1 MKKRIFML
9 AVLILSGLQFAVA
22 AIDEQLRA
30 LITAYDDIEVTE
42 VTNDEANPWTVADGM
57 ASSTVGKI
65 YKEVSSTITIKFRAK
80 GRITIKYDFTF
91 DPYSSSDYRRVYMDG
106 NLDIN
111 INTAN
116 KTLTTQTHFF
126 ELDEGEHVLQLT
138 HYHFYY
144 NSNSYTQVLSIGN
157 IRFQNLDSQYMT
169 INLSAPG
176 TLGVEALAL
185 VNTLPDMRFLR
196 LTGKMNAADWNTIS
210 NMTGLWAIDMKDVDI
225 TAIPASAFAK
235 TSLRFIEF
243 PAKLKT
249 IGEKAFYE
257 RPLVGRFVLPESLDS
272 IYSYAFYKNFLT
284 EVIIPANVKYIGGYA
299 FNDNDRLT
307 SVTLGSGLTEIS
319 SYCFNNC
326 EKLAVVKG
334 GENVK
339 TIGSGAFN
347 YCSELR
353 SVSDLAPVTVGSSAF
368 YCCKKLEN
376 FNFSNAKTLKAEAY
390 RECNTLTDVD
400 LTTVET
406 IENRCFISCTGLKK
420 VVLGNNISKINE
432 YAFTDCN
439 ALEELHI
446 GSSVSYLDNRC
457 FYTSSSSLKKVY
469 VTAPAPPSV
478 YNNTSY
484 YPFYSTSGVTLYV
497 PEYAMVSYKLD
508 NYWSKFT
515 KVEPNPNTPD
525 KVNLYKKLELTSN
538 ARIPNSPDM
547 YLGYSSALIV
557 NGNNPQ
563 VFGSYKQRLQQ
574 DEEYTSSLIS
584 RCNAMTS
591 AASTLQYYFDATS
604 SGYGCWH
611 YVCMPFDVKRS
622 EITPLT
628 EGRAIAVRYYDSE
641 SRATNGASGN
651 WKDVPADSVLHMG
664 KGYIFRINNGG
675 SVELPATEETHNAIF
690 RSDAIST
697 PLKEYA
703 AVESANAGWNF
714 VGNPYTCFYDIYYMD
729 FAAPITVWN
738 ISNSTYNAYSAADD
752 EFVLM
757 PSQAF
762 FVQKPEL
769 VDAITFQPAGRQINK
784 TIDHSALA
792 MRRAARSKQV
802 QRKLVDVALTCA
814 DRTDRTRVVVNANA
828 SDDFCADNDA
838 VKMMAYEGTPQI
850 YTIAGADQLA
860 VNEGAHRGGSV
871 ALGMYLSADDA
882 YTIAVD
888 RDELGVKLLDYGVEV
903 EMPYTFSAAEGY
915 MDDRFTLT
923 FEAPTTGINTVA
935 TDADADNAIYTIDGR
950 RVNSTAQ
957 KGIYIQNHKKI
968 VK

>member
-30 LITAYDDIEVTE
+30 LITASDDIEVTE
-42 VTNDEANPWTVADGM
+42 VTNDEAHPWTVADGM
-57 ASSTVGKI
+57 ASSTIGKI
-65 YKEVSSTITIKFRAK
+65 YGNLSSSITIKFRAK
-80 GRITIKYDFTF
+80 GRTTIKYDFTF
-91 DPYSSSDYRRVYMDG
+91 DPYGGDDYRKVYMDG
-106 NLDIN
+106 VELVNN
-111 INTAN
+111 YTAY
-116 KTLTTQTHFF
+116 KTKTVQNHFF
-126 ELDEGEHVLQLT
+126 DLDEGEHVFTYT
-138 HYHFYY
+138 HYHYY
-144 NSNSYTQVLSIGN
+144 YSSDSYTQVLTIGN
-157 IRFQNLDSQYMT
+157 IRFERVESQYMT

-176 TLGVEALAL
+176 TLGNEALAH
-185 VNTLPDMRFLR
+185 VSTLPEMHYLR
-196 LTGKMNAADWNTIS
+196 LSGKMNASDWNDIS
-210 NMTGLWAIDMKDVDI
+210 KMTGLYAIDMTNVDI
-225 TAIPASAFAK
+225 ETIPVKAFTN
-235 TSLRFIEF
+235 TSIRFVDL
-243 PAKLKT
+243 PTKLKT
-249 IGEKAFYE
+249 IGDNAFDD
-257 RPLVGRFVLPESLDS
+257 RLLTGPLVLPEGLDS
-272 IYSYAFYKNFLT
+272 IGKQAFQKNFITEVTIPESVRAIGQSAFYYNQSLK
-284 EVIIPANVKYIGGYA
+284 
-299 FNDNDRLT
+299 
-307 SVTLGSGLTEIS
+307 SVTLNNSMETINRSL
-319 SYCFNNC
+319 FNSCN
-326 EKLAVVKG
+326 KLAVVRG
-334 GENVK
+334 GRNVK
-339 TIGSGAFN
+339 IVDQSAFAG
-347 YCSELR
+347 CDSLR
-353 SVSDLAPVTVGSSAF
+353 SVSDITPVTINSSAF
-368 YCCKKLEN
+368 YNCRKLESL
-376 FNFSNAKTLKAEAY
+376 NFSRIKSIGYESFYYCFGLKEA
-390 RECNTLTDVD
+390 D
-400 LTTVET
+400 LTTLT
-406 IENRCFISCTGLKK
+406 SINNRSFVACTGLKK
-420 VVLGNNISKINE
+420 VTLGNDITTIKSE
-432 YAFTDCN
+432 AFNGCD
-439 ALEELHI
+439 ALEEVVL
-446 GSSVSYLDNRC
+446 GSSINSLESNC
-457 FYTSSSSLKKVY
+457 FYSTKNALKRVY
-469 VTAPAPPSV
+469 ITAPSPPAVGSA
-478 YNNTSY
+478 
-484 YPFYSTSGVTLYV
+484 PFYSPSSVTLYV

-515 KVEPNPNTPD
+515 KVETNPNQPD

-538 ARIPNSPDM
+538 ARIPNSPDI
-547 YLGYSSALIV
+547 YLGSGSALIV
-557 NGNNPQ
+557 NGNNAQ
-563 VFGSYKQRLQQ
+563 AFGNYKQRM
-574 DEEYTSSLIS
+574 DKDDTYTSSLIS

-591 AASTLQYYFDATS
+591 AASTIEYYFDATS
-604 SGYGCWH
+604 GSGYWH

-622 EITPLT
+622 EITPLN

-664 KGYIFRINNGG
+664 KGYIFRINSSGF
-675 SVELPATEETHNAIF
+675 VELPATEETHNAIF

-714 VGNPYTCFYDIYYMD
+714 VGNPYPCYYDIYYMD
-729 FAAPITVWN
+729 FAAPITVWS
-738 ISNSTYNAYSAADD
+738 ISNRTYSAYSAADD

-860 VNEGAHRGGSV
+860 VNEGAHRDGSV
-871 ALGMYLSADDA
+871 ALGMYLPADDA

-915 MDDRFTLT
+915 LDDRFTLT

>member
-1 MKKRIFML
+1 MKKRIFMF

-30 LITAYDDIEVTE
+30 LITTSDDIEVTE

-65 YKEVSSTITIKFRAK
+65 NQNLSSTITIKFRAK

-91 DPYSSSDYRRVYMDG
+91 DPYSSSDYRKVYMDG
-106 NLDIN
+106 NLDMN

-126 ELDEGEHVLQLT
+126 DLDEGEHVLELT

-144 NSNSYTQVLSIGN
+144 LSNSYSQVLSIGN

-185 VNTLPDMRFLR
+185 VNTLPDMRYLR

-243 PAKLKT
+243 PAQLKT

-257 RPLVGRFVLPESLDS
+257 RSLVGRLVLPESLDS

-307 SVTLGSGLTEIS
+307 SVTLGCGLTEIS
-319 SYCFNNC
+319 NYCFNSC

-339 TIGSGAFN
+339 TIESGAFN

-353 SVSDLAPVTVGSSAF
+353 SVSDLAPVTVGGSAF
-368 YCCKKLEN
+368 YCCKKLEK
-376 FNFSNAKTLKAEAY
+376 FNFSNAKTLKSEAY

-406 IENRCFISCTGLKK
+406 IGTRCFITCTGLKK
-420 VVLGNNISKINE
+420 VVLGNNISRINE

-446 GSSVSYLDNRC
+446 GSSVSNLDSRC
-457 FYTSSSSLKKVY
+457 FYTTSSSLKKVY

-525 KVNLYKKLELTSN
+525 KVNIYKKLELTSN
-538 ARIPNSPDM
+538 ARIPNSPDI
-547 YLGYSSALIV
+547 YIGKGGSLIV
-557 NGNNPQ
+557 NGDNAQ
-563 VFGSYKQRLQQ
+563 AFGK
-574 DEEYTSSLIS
+574 YTQYMNIGETSSSLIS
-584 RCNAMTS
+584 RCKEMTS
-591 AASTLQYYFDATS
+591 TSSQFDFFIGAT
-604 SGYGCWH
+604 SGYGYW
-611 YVCMPFDVKRS
+611 YYLCMPFDVKRS
-622 EITPLT
+622 DIILP
-628 EGRAIAVRYYDSE
+628 EGTAIAVRYYDSE

-651 WKDVPADSVLHMG
+651 WKDVSADAVLQTG
-664 KGYIFRINNGG
+664 KGYIFRSSKEGDVG
-675 SVELPATEETHNAIF
+675 FPATEETHNAIF
-690 RSDAIST
+690 RSEAITT
-697 PLKEYA
+697 PLVEYA
-703 AVESANAGWNF
+703 AEESANAGWNL
-714 VGNPYTCFYDIYYMD
+714 VGNPYPCFYDIYYMD
-729 FAAPITVWN
+729 FAAPITTWDVDN
-738 ISNSTYNAYSAADD
+738 RTYKAYSATDD
-752 EFVLM
+752 NFVLT
-757 PSQAF
+757 PLQAF
-762 FVQKPEL
+762 FVQKPSL
-769 VDAITFQPAGRQINK
+769 VEAITFQPAGRQINK

-802 QRKLVDVALTCA
+802 QRKLVDVALTCT

-860 VNEGAHRGGSV
+860 VNEGAHRSGSV
-871 ALGMYLSADDA
+871 ALGMYLPADDV
-882 YTIAVD
+882 YTIAID
-888 RDELGVKLLDYGVEV
+888 RNELGAKLLDYGVEV

-915 MDDRFTLT
+915 ADDRFTLT
-923 FEAPTTGINTVA
+923 FETTTTGINTVA
-935 TDADADNAIYTIDGR
+935 TDAKTDDAIYTIDGR
-950 RVNSTAQ
+950 RVSNTDK

>member
-30 LITAYDDIEVTE
+30 LITTSDDIEVTE
-42 VTNDEANPWTVADGM
+42 VTNDEAHPWTVADGM
-57 ASSTVGKI
+57 ASSTIGKI
-65 YKEVSSTITIKFRAK
+65 YDNLSSSITIKFRAK

-91 DPYSSSDYRRVYMDG
+91 DPYSSSDYRKVYMDG

-176 TLGVEALAL
+176 TLGNEALAH
-185 VNTLPDMRFLR
+185 VSTLPEMHYLR
-196 LTGKMNAADWNTIS
+196 LSGKMNASDWNDIS
-210 NMTGLWAIDMKDVDI
+210 KMTGLTAIDMTNVDI
-225 TAIPASAFAK
+225 ETIPVKAFTN
-235 TSLRFIEF
+235 TSIRFVDL
-243 PAKLKT
+243 PTKLKT
-249 IGEKAFYE
+249 IGDNAFDD
-257 RPLVGRFVLPESLDS
+257 RLLTGPLVLPEGLDS
-272 IYSYAFYKNFLT
+272 IGKEAFQKNFITEVTIPESVRAIGQSAFYYNQSLK
-284 EVIIPANVKYIGGYA
+284 
-299 FNDNDRLT
+299 
-307 SVTLGSGLTEIS
+307 SVTLNNSIETINRSL
-319 SYCFNNC
+319 FNSCN
-326 EKLAVVKG
+326 KLAVVRG
-334 GENVK
+334 GRNVK
-339 TIGSGAFN
+339 IVDQSAFAG
-347 YCSELR
+347 CDSLR
-353 SVSDLAPVTVGSSAF
+353 SISDITPVTINSSAF
-368 YCCKKLEN
+368 YNCRKLESL
-376 FNFSNAKTLKAEAY
+376 NFSRIKSIGYESFYNCFGLKEA
-390 RECNTLTDVD
+390 D
-400 LTTVET
+400 LTTLT
-406 IENRCFISCTGLKK
+406 SIYGRSFIGCTGLKK
-420 VVLGNNISKINE
+420 VTFGNDITTIKSD
-432 YAFTDCN
+432 AFNGCD
-439 ALEELHI
+439 ALEEVVL
-446 GSSVSYLDNRC
+446 GSSINSLESNC
-457 FYTSSSSLKKVY
+457 FYSTKNALKRVY
-469 VTAPAPPSV
+469 ITAPAPPAVGSA
-478 YNNTSY
+478 
-484 YPFYSTSGVTLYV
+484 PFYSPTSVTLYV

-515 KVEPNPNTPD
+515 KVEPNPNQPD

-538 ARIPNSPDM
+538 ARIPNSPDI
-547 YLGYSSALIV
+547 YLGKGGALIV
-557 NGNNPQ
+557 NGDNAQ
-563 VFGSYKQRLQQ
+563 TFGK
-574 DEEYTSSLIS
+574 YTQYMNIGETSSSLIS
-584 RCNAMTS
+584 RCKEMTS
-591 AASTLQYYFDATS
+591 TSSQFDFFIGATS
-604 SGYGCWH
+604 GSGYW
-611 YVCMPFDVKRS
+611 YYLCMPFDVKRS
-622 EITPLT
+622 DIILP
-628 EGRAIAVRYYDSE
+628 EGTAIAVRYYDSE
-641 SRATNGASGN
+641 SRATNGANGN
-651 WKDVPADSVLHMG
+651 WKDVPADSILHMG
-664 KGYIFRINNGG
+664 KGYIFRSSKEGNVGF
-675 SVELPATEETHNAIF
+675 PATEETHNAIF
-690 RSDAIST
+690 RNTAVST
-697 PLKEYA
+697 PLVEYP
-703 AVESANAGWNF
+703 AVESANAGWNL
-714 VGNPYTCFYDIYYMD
+714 VGNPYPCFYDIYYMD
-729 FAAPITVWN
+729 FLAPITTWDVDN
-738 ISNSTYNAYSAADD
+738 RTYKAYSAGDD
-752 EFVLM
+752 NFVLT
-757 PSQAF
+757 PQQAF
-762 FVQKPEL
+762 FVQKPSL

-860 VNEGAHRGGSV
+860 VNEGAHRSGSV
-871 ALGMYLSADDA
+871 ALGMYLPADDA

-935 TDADADNAIYTIDGR
+935 TDTDADNAIYTIDGR

>member
-30 LITAYDDIEVTE
+30 LITTSDDIEVTE
-42 VTNDEANPWTVADGM
+42 VTNDEANPWKVENGM
-57 ASSTVGKI
+57 ASTTHGKTTTN
-65 YKEVSSTITIKFRAK
+65 VTATITIKFRAK
-80 GRITIKYDFTF
+80 GYISFRYSDTF
-91 DPYSSSDYRRVYMDG
+91 DPWTDDDFKIVK
-106 NLDIN
+106 LDDVEY
-111 INTAN
+111 AN
-116 KTLTTQTHFF
+116 NYDKHTTLTTFLHYISL
-126 ELDEGEHVLQLT
+126 EEGEHVLT
-138 HYHFYY
+138 FSHWHR
-144 NSNSYTQVLSIGN
+144 NSTTGNYSQVLSIGN
-157 IRFQNLDSQYMT
+157 IRLET
-169 INLSAPG
+169 IESMYKTIHLSAPG
-176 TLGVEALAL
+176 TLGSEALSH
-185 VNTLPDMRFLR
+185 VNTLPEMRALR
-196 LTGKMNAADWNTIS
+196 LSGKMNAADWNDIS
-210 NMTGLWAIDMKDVDI
+210 KMTGLMAIDMTNVDI
-225 TAIPASAFAK
+225 ETIPANAFTN
-235 TSLRFIEF
+235 TSIRFIDF
-243 PAKLKT
+243 PTKLKT
-249 IGEKAFYE
+249 IGSKAFYYKYITGS
-257 RPLVGRFVLPESLDS
+257 LVLPEGLDS
-272 IYSYAFYKNFLT
+272 IASEAFYRNNIT
-284 EVIIPANVKYIGGYA
+284 DVTIPASVRVINSSA
-299 FNDNDRLT
+299 FRDNTSLK
-307 SVTLGSGLTEIS
+307 SVTLGSGLTSIS
-319 SYCFNNC
+319 SLCFYGCSN
-326 EKLAVVKG
+326 LAIVKG

-339 TIGSGAFN
+339 TIANNAFQN
-347 YCSELR
+347 CKLLTSAADLTPVSVGDFAFQYCE
-353 SVSDLAPVTVGSSAF
+353 
-368 YCCKKLEN
+368 KLDS
-376 FNFSNAKTLKAEAY
+376 FNFSNIKTYGREAFEYCYALKEA
-390 RECNTLTDVD
+390 D
-400 LTTVET
+400 LSTATSLG
-406 IENRCFISCTGLKK
+406 IE
-420 VVLGNNISKINE
+420 
-432 YAFTDCN
+432 
-439 ALEELHI
+439 
-446 GSSVSYLDNRC
+446 C
-457 FYTSSSSLKKVY
+457 FYNCYSLKKVKLGDNITTIPQSAFKVCHALEEVVLGSSINSLGSDCFY
-469 VTAPAPPSV
+469 SDKNALKRVYITAPAPPAV
-478 YNNTSY
+478 GTA
-484 YPFYSTSGVTLYV
+484 PFYSPTSITLYV

-508 NYWSKFT
+508 NYWSQFT

-538 ARIPNSPDM
+538 ARIPNSTDI
-547 YLGYSSALIV
+547 YLGYGSSLIV

-563 VFGSYKQRLQQ
+563 AFGNYKQRM
-574 DEEYTSSLIS
+574 DMEDSYTSSLIS

-591 AASTLQYYFDATS
+591 AASTIEYYFDETS

-622 EITPLT
+622 EITPLH

-675 SVELPATEETHNAIF
+675 FVELPATEETHNAIF
-690 RSDAIST
+690 RSEAIST

-714 VGNPYTCFYDIYYMD
+714 VGNPYPCFYDIYHMD

-738 ISNSTYNAYSAADD
+738 ISNRTYKAYSAADD
-752 EFVLM
+752 NFVLS
-757 PSQAF
+757 PLQAF

-871 ALGMYLSADDA
+871 ALGMYLPADDA

-888 RDELGVKLLDYGVEV
+888 RDELGAKLLDYGVEV

-915 MDDRFTLT
+915 ADDRFTLT

>member
-30 LITAYDDIEVTE
+30 LITTSDDIEVTE

-91 DPYSSSDYRRVYMDG
+91 DPYSSYDYRRVYMDG
-106 NLDIN
+106 SLDMN
-111 INTAN
+111 NYATY

-126 ELDEGEHVLQLT
+126 DLDEGEHVLKVT
-138 HYHFYY
+138 HYHNYY

-196 LTGKMNAADWNTIS
+196 LTGKMNADDWNTIR

-225 TAIPASAFAK
+225 TAIPANAFAK

-257 RPLVGRFVLPESLDS
+257 RPLVGRLVLPESLDS
-272 IYSYAFYKNFLT
+272 IYSNAFYRNYIA

-307 SVTLGSGLTEIS
+307 SVTLGSGLTEVS
-319 SYCFNNC
+319 SYCFNSC
-326 EKLAVVKG
+326 EKLTVVKG

-368 YCCKKLEN
+368 YYCKKMEN
-376 FNFSNAKTLKAEAY
+376 FNFSNAKILNAEAY

-508 NYWSKFT
+508 NYWSQFT
-515 KVEPNPNTPD
+515 KVEPNPNQPD

-538 ARIPNSPDM
+538 ARIPNSPDI
-547 YLGYSSALIV
+547 YLGKGGALIV
-557 NGNNPQ
+557 NGDNAQ
-563 VFGSYKQRLQQ
+563 TFGK
-574 DEEYTSSLIS
+574 YTQYMNIGETSSSLIS
-584 RCNAMTS
+584 RCKEMTS
-591 AASTLQYYFDATS
+591 TSSQFDFFIGATS
-604 SGYGCWH
+604 GSGYW
-611 YVCMPFDVKRS
+611 YYLCMPFDVKRS
-622 EITPLT
+622 DIILP
-628 EGRAIAVRYYDSE
+628 EGTAIAVRYYDSE

-664 KGYIFRINNGG
+664 KGYIFRT
-675 SVELPATEETHNAIF
+675 SSSAFVEFPATEETHNAIF
-690 RSDAIST
+690 RSEAVSA
-697 PLKEYA
+697 PLVQYA

-714 VGNPYTCFYDIYYMD
+714 VGNPYPCYYDIYYMD
-729 FAAPITVWN
+729 FAAPITVWS
-738 ISNSTYNAYSAADD
+738 ISNRTYSAYSAADD

-792 MRRAARSKQV
+792 MRRAARSQQV
-802 QRKLVDVALTCA
+802 QRKLVDVSLTCA

-871 ALGMYLSADDA
+871 ALGMYLPADDA

-903 EMPYTFSAAEGY
+903 EMPYTFSAAEGCL
-915 MDDRFTLT
+915 DDRFTLT

>member
-30 LITAYDDIEVTE
+30 LITTSDDIEVTE
-42 VTNDEANPWTVADGM
+42 VTNDEANPWKVENGM

-65 YKEVSSTITIKFRAK
+65 YQYVSSSITIKFTTKKPIIMR
-80 GRITIKYDFTF
+80 YDFTF
-91 DPYSSSDYRRVYMDG
+91 DPYSSNDYRRVYIDG
-106 NLDIN
+106 VEKVNN
-111 INTAN
+111 YTAY
-116 KTLTTQTHFF
+116 KTKVTSTYYFGM
-126 ELDEGEHVLQLT
+126 GEHVFT
-138 HYHFYY
+138 YNHYHTYFV
-144 NSNSYTQVLSIGN
+144 SDSYTQVLTIGN
-157 IRFQNLDSQYMT
+157 IRFESVESQYMT

-176 TLGVEALAL
+176 TLGNEALSH
-185 VNTLPDMRFLR
+185 VNTLPEMRFLR
-196 LTGKMNAADWNTIS
+196 LSGKMNASDWNDIS
-210 NMTGLWAIDMKDVDI
+210 KMTGLTAIDMTNVDI
-225 TAIPASAFAK
+225 ETIPVKAFTN
-235 TSLRFIEF
+235 TSIRFIDF
-243 PAKLKT
+243 PTKLKT
-249 IGEKAFYE
+249 IGDNAFDN
-257 RPLVGRFVLPESLDS
+257 RFLTGPLVLPEGLDS
-272 IYSYAFYKNFLT
+272 IGKEAFQKNYITEVTIPESVRAIGVTAFY
-284 EVIIPANVKYIGGYA
+284 
-299 FNDNDRLT
+299 DNQSLK
-307 SVTLGSGLTEIS
+307 SVTLNNSMESIS
-319 SYCFNNC
+319 QSLFNYCQ
-326 EKLAVVKG
+326 KLAVVRG
-334 GENVK
+334 GRNVK
-339 TIGSGAFN
+339 IVDQSAFSN
-347 YCSELR
+347 CDSLR
-353 SVSDLAPVTVGSSAF
+353 SISDITPVTINSSAF
-368 YCCKKLEN
+368 YNCRKLESL
-376 FNFSNAKTLKAEAY
+376 NFSRIKSIGYESFYQCYGLKEA
-390 RECNTLTDVD
+390 D
-400 LTTVET
+400 LTTLT
-406 IENRCFISCTGLKK
+406 SIGQGSFNGCT
-420 VVLGNNISKINE
+420 
-432 YAFTDCN
+432 
-439 ALEELHI
+439 
-446 GSSVSYLDNRC
+446 
-457 FYTSSSSLKKVY
+457 SLKKVTFGNDITTIKSSAFNNCQALEEVILGSSINSLQSSSFY
-469 VTAPAPPSV
+469 CTQSPLKRLYITAPAPPAVS
-478 YNNTSY
+478 SDA
-484 YPFYSTSGVTLYV
+484 FYSVSGVTLYV

-508 NYWSKFT
+508 NYWSQFT

-538 ARIPNSPDM
+538 ARIPNSPDL
-547 YLGYSSALIV
+547 YLGYGSALIV

-563 VFGSYKQRLQQ
+563 AFGNYKQHMDMEDR
-574 DEEYTSSLIS
+574 YTSSLIS

-622 EITPLT
+622 EITPLN

-714 VGNPYTCFYDIYYMD
+714 VGNPYPCYYDIYHMD
-729 FAAPITVWN
+729 FAAPITVWS
-738 ISNSTYNAYSAADD
+738 ISNRTYSAYSAADD

-792 MRRAARSKQV
+792 MRRAARSQQV

-828 SDDFCADNDA
+828 SGDFCADNDA

-860 VNEGAHRGGSV
+860 VNEGAHRDGSV
-871 ALGMYLSADDA
+871 ALGMYLPADDA

>member
-30 LITAYDDIEVTE
+30 LITTSDDIEVTE
-42 VTNDEANPWTVADGM
+42 VTNDEANPWKVENGM
-57 ASSTVGKI
+57 ASTTHGKTTTN
-65 YKEVSSTITIKFRAK
+65 VTATITIKFRAK
-80 GRITIKYDFTF
+80 GYISFRYSDTF
-91 DPYSSSDYRRVYMDG
+91 DPWTDDDFKIVK
-106 NLDIN
+106 LDDVEY
-111 INTAN
+111 AN
-116 KTLTTQTHFF
+116 NYDKHTTLTTFLHYISL
-126 ELDEGEHVLQLT
+126 EEGEHVLT
-138 HYHFYY
+138 FSHWHR
-144 NSNSYTQVLSIGN
+144 NSTTGNYSQVLSIGN
-157 IRFQNLDSQYMT
+157 IRLET
-169 INLSAPG
+169 IESMYKTIHLSAPG
-176 TLGVEALAL
+176 TLGVEALSH
-185 VNTLPDMRFLR
+185 VNTLPEVRALR
-196 LTGKMNAADWNTIS
+196 LSGKMNAADWNDIS
-210 NMTGLWAIDMKDVDI
+210 KMTGLMAIDMTNVDI
-225 TAIPASAFAK
+225 ETIPANAFTN
-235 TSLRFIEF
+235 TSIRFIDF
-243 PAKLKT
+243 PTKLKT
-249 IGEKAFYE
+249 IGSKAFYYKYITGS
-257 RPLVGRFVLPESLDS
+257 LVLPEGLDS
-272 IYSYAFYKNFLT
+272 IASEAFYRNNIT
-284 EVIIPANVKYIGGYA
+284 DVTIPASVRVINSSA
-299 FNDNDRLT
+299 FRDNTSLK
-307 SVTLGSGLTEIS
+307 SVTLGSGLTSIS
-319 SYCFNNC
+319 SLCFYGCSN
-326 EKLAVVKG
+326 LAIVKG

-339 TIGSGAFN
+339 TIANNAFQN
-347 YCSELR
+347 CKLLTSAA
-353 SVSDLAPVTVGSSAF
+353 DLAPVSVGDFAF
-368 YCCKKLEN
+368 QYCEKLDS
-376 FNFSNAKTLKAEAY
+376 FNFSNIKTYGREAFEYCYALKEA
-390 RECNTLTDVD
+390 D
-400 LTTVET
+400 LSTATSLG
-406 IENRCFISCTGLKK
+406 IE
-420 VVLGNNISKINE
+420 
-432 YAFTDCN
+432 
-439 ALEELHI
+439 
-446 GSSVSYLDNRC
+446 C
-457 FYTSSSSLKKVY
+457 FYNCYSLKKVKLGDNITTIPQSAFKVCHALEEVVLGSSINSLGSDCFY
-469 VTAPAPPSV
+469 SDKNALKRVYITAPAPPAVNGS
-478 YNNTSY
+478 
-484 YPFYSTSGVTLYV
+484 PFYSPSRVTLYV

-508 NYWSKFT
+508 NYWSQFT

-525 KVNLYKKLELTSN
+525 KVNIYKKLELTSN

-547 YLGYSSALIV
+547 YLGGGSSLIV

-591 AASTLQYYFDATS
+591 AASTLQYYS
-604 SGYGCWH
+604 SYRNWN

-622 EITPLT
+622 DIKMLSNS
-628 EGRAIAVRYYDSE
+628 GIAVRYYDSE

-664 KGYIFRINNGG
+664 KGYIFRT
-675 SVELPATEETHNAIF
+675 SEYVFVEFPATEETHNAIF
-690 RSDAIST
+690 RSEAVTT
-697 PLKEYA
+697 PLVQYP

-714 VGNPYTCFYDIYYMD
+714 VGNPYPCYYDIYHMD

-738 ISNSTYNAYSAADD
+738 ISNSTYSAYSAADD

-871 ALGMYLSADDA
+871 ALGMYLPADDA

-915 MDDRFTLT
+915 LDDRFTLT

>member
-30 LITAYDDIEVTE
+30 LITTSDDIEVTE
-42 VTNDEANPWTVADGM
+42 VTNDEANPWKVENGM
-57 ASSTVGKI
+57 ASSTIGKK
-65 YKEVSSTITIKFRAK
+65 YQYVSSSITIKFTTKKPIIMR
-80 GRITIKYDFTF
+80 YDFTF
-91 DPYSSSDYRRVYMDG
+91 DPYSSNDSRKVYTDG
-106 NLDIN
+106 VSQVDSY
-111 INTAN
+111 TAY
-116 KTLTTQTHFF
+116 KTKATSTFYF
-126 ELDEGEHVLQLT
+126 GMGEHVFTYT
-138 HYHFYY
+138 HYHSY
-144 NSNSYTQVLSIGN
+144 SVSDSYTQVLTIGN
-157 IRFQNLDSQYMT
+157 IRFESVESQYMT

-176 TLGVEALAL
+176 TLGVEALSH
-185 VNTLPDMRFLR
+185 VNTLPEMRYLR
-196 LTGKMNAADWNTIS
+196 LSGKMNASDWNDIS
-210 NMTGLWAIDMKDVDI
+210 KMTGLTAIDMTNVDI
-225 TAIPASAFAK
+225 ETIPVKAF
-235 TSLRFIEF
+235 TNTWIHFIDF
-243 PAKLKT
+243 PTKLKT
-249 IGEKAFYE
+249 IGDNAFDN
-257 RPLVGRFVLPESLDS
+257 RLLTGPLVLPEGLDS
-272 IYSYAFYKNFLT
+272 IGKEAFQKNYITEVTIPESVRAIGQDAFYDNQYLKSATLNNSMETINRSL
-284 EVIIPANVKYIGGYA
+284 
-299 FNDNDRLT
+299 FN
-307 SVTLGSGLTEIS
+307 
-319 SYCFNNC
+319 YCK
-326 EKLAVVKG
+326 KLAVVRG
-334 GENVK
+334 GRNVK
-339 TIGSGAFN
+339 IVDQSAFSG
-347 YCSELR
+347 CDSLR
-353 SVSDLAPVTVGSSAF
+353 SISDITPVTINSSAF
-368 YCCKKLEN
+368 YNCRKLESL
-376 FNFSNAKTLKAEAY
+376 NFSRIKSIGYESFYCCFGLKEA
-390 RECNTLTDVD
+390 D
-400 LTTVET
+400 LTTLT
-406 IENRCFISCTGLKK
+406 SIYGRSFIGCTGLKK
-420 VVLGNNISKINE
+420 VTFGNDITTIKSDAFNE
-432 YAFTDCN
+432 CD
-439 ALEELHI
+439 ALEEVVL
-446 GSSVSYLDNRC
+446 GSSINSLESNC
-457 FYTSSSSLKKVY
+457 FYSTKNALKRVY
-469 VTAPAPPSV
+469 ITAPAPPAV
-478 YNNTSY
+478 GTA
-484 YPFYSTSGVTLYV
+484 PFYSPTSITLYV

-538 ARIPNSPDM
+538 ARIPNSPDL
-547 YLGYSSALIV
+547 YLGYGSAFIV

-563 VFGSYKQRLQQ
+563 AFGNYKQHMDMEDR
-574 DEEYTSSLIS
+574 YTSSLIS

-628 EGRAIAVRYYDSE
+628 EGRAIVVRYYDSE

-690 RSDAIST
+690 RSEAIST
-697 PLKEYA
+697 PLVQYP

-714 VGNPYTCFYDIYYMD
+714 VGNPYPCYYDIYYMD
-729 FAAPITVWN
+729 FAAPITVWS
-738 ISNSTYNAYSAADD
+738 ISDRTYNAYSAADD

-792 MRRAARSKQV
+792 KRRAASNKQV
-802 QRKLVDVALTCA
+802 QRKLVDVSLTCA

-850 YTIAGADQLA
+850 YTIVGADQLA

-871 ALGMYLSADDA
+871 ALGMYLPADDT

-888 RDELGVKLLDYGVEV
+888 RDELGAKLLDYGVEV

-915 MDDRFTLT
+915 ADDRFTIT
-923 FEAPTTGINTVA
+923 FETSTTGINTVA
-935 TDADADNAIYTIDGR
+935 TDAKTDDAIYTIDGR

>member
-1 MKKRIFML
+1 MKKKIFMF

-30 LITAYDDIEVTE
+30 LITTSDDIEVTE

-65 YKEVSSTITIKFRAK
+65 NQNLSSTITIKFRAK

-91 DPYSSSDYRRVYMDG
+91 DPYSSSDYRKVYMDG
-106 NLDIN
+106 NLDMN

-126 ELDEGEHVLQLT
+126 DLDEGEHVLELT

-144 NSNSYTQVLSIGN
+144 LSNSYSQVLSIGN

-185 VNTLPDMRFLR
+185 VNTLPDMRYLR

-243 PAKLKT
+243 PAQLKT

-257 RPLVGRFVLPESLDS
+257 RSLVGRLVLPESLDS

-307 SVTLGSGLTEIS
+307 SVTLGCGLTEIS
-319 SYCFNNC
+319 NYCFNSC

-339 TIGSGAFN
+339 TIESGAFN

-353 SVSDLAPVTVGSSAF
+353 SVSDLAPVTVGGSAF

-376 FNFSNAKTLKAEAY
+376 FNFSNAKTLKSEAY

-406 IENRCFISCTGLKK
+406 IGTRCFITCTGLKK
-420 VVLGNNISKINE
+420 VVLGNNISRINE

-446 GSSVSYLDNRC
+446 GSSVSNLDSRC
-457 FYTSSSSLKKVY
+457 FYTTSSSLKKVY

-525 KVNLYKKLELTSN
+525 KVNIYKKLELTSN
-538 ARIPNSPDM
+538 ARIPNSPDI
-547 YLGYSSALIV
+547 YIGKGGSLIV
-557 NGNNPQ
+557 NGDNAQ
-563 VFGSYKQRLQQ
+563 AFGK
-574 DEEYTSSLIS
+574 YTQYMNIGETSSSLIS
-584 RCNAMTS
+584 RCKEMTS
-591 AASTLQYYFDATS
+591 TSSQFDFFIGAT
-604 SGYGCWH
+604 SGYGYW
-611 YVCMPFDVKRS
+611 YYLCMPFDVKRS
-622 EITPLT
+622 DIILP
-628 EGRAIAVRYYDSE
+628 EGTAIAVRYYDSE

-651 WKDVPADSVLHMG
+651 WKDVSADAVLQTG
-664 KGYIFRINNGG
+664 KGYIFRSSKEGDVG
-675 SVELPATEETHNAIF
+675 FPATEETHNAIF
-690 RSDAIST
+690 RSEAITT
-697 PLKEYA
+697 PLVEYA
-703 AVESANAGWNF
+703 AEESANAGWNL
-714 VGNPYTCFYDIYYMD
+714 VGNPYPCFYDIYYMD
-729 FAAPITVWN
+729 FAAPITTWDVDN
-738 ISNSTYNAYSAADD
+738 RTYKAYSATDD
-752 EFVLM
+752 NFVLS
-757 PSQAF
+757 PLQAF

-860 VNEGAHRGGSV
+860 VNEGAHRSGSV
-871 ALGMYLSADDA
+871 ALGMYLPADDV
-882 YTIAVD
+882 YTIAID
-888 RDELGVKLLDYGVEV
+888 RNELGAKLLDYGVEV

-915 MDDRFTLT
+915 ADDRFTLT
-923 FEAPTTGINTVA
+923 FETTTTGINTVA
-935 TDADADNAIYTIDGR
+935 TDAKTDDAIYTIDGR
-950 RVNSTAQ
+950 RVSNTDK

>member
-30 LITAYDDIEVTE
+30 LITTSDDIEVME

-91 DPYSSSDYRRVYMDG
+91 DPYSSYDYRRVYMDG
-106 NLDIN
+106 SLDMN
-111 INTAN
+111 NYATY

-126 ELDEGEHVLQLT
+126 DLDEGEHVLKVT
-138 HYHFYY
+138 HYHNYY

-196 LTGKMNAADWNTIS
+196 LTGKMNADDWNTIR

-225 TAIPASAFAK
+225 TAIPANAFAK

-257 RPLVGRFVLPESLDS
+257 RPLVGRLVLPESLDS
-272 IYSYAFYKNFLT
+272 IYSNAFYRNYIA

-307 SVTLGSGLTEIS
+307 SVTLGSGLTEVS
-319 SYCFNNC
+319 SYCFNSC
-326 EKLAVVKG
+326 EKLTVVKG

-368 YCCKKLEN
+368 YYCKKMEN
-376 FNFSNAKTLKAEAY
+376 FNFSNAKILNAEAY

-508 NYWSKFT
+508 NYWSQFT
-515 KVEPNPNTPD
+515 KVEPNPNQPD

-538 ARIPNSPDM
+538 ARIPNSPDI
-547 YLGYSSALIV
+547 YLGKGGALIV
-557 NGNNPQ
+557 NGDNAQ
-563 VFGSYKQRLQQ
+563 TFGK
-574 DEEYTSSLIS
+574 YTQYMNIGETSSSLIS
-584 RCNAMTS
+584 RCKEMTS
-591 AASTLQYYFDATS
+591 TSSQFDFFIGATS
-604 SGYGCWH
+604 GSGYW
-611 YVCMPFDVKRS
+611 YYLCMPFDVKRS
-622 EITPLT
+622 DIILP
-628 EGRAIAVRYYDSE
+628 EGTAIAVRYYDSE

-664 KGYIFRINNGG
+664 KGYIFRSSKEGNVGF
-675 SVELPATEETHNAIF
+675 PATEETHNAIF
-690 RSDAIST
+690 RNTAVST
-697 PLKEYA
+697 PLVEYA
-703 AVESANAGWNF
+703 AVESANAGWNL
-714 VGNPYTCFYDIYYMD
+714 VGNPYPCFYDIYYMD
-729 FAAPITVWN
+729 FAAPITTWDVDN
-738 ISNSTYNAYSAADD
+738 RTYKAYSAADD
-752 EFVLM
+752 NFVLT
-757 PSQAF
+757 PQQAF
-762 FVQKPEL
+762 FVQKPSL

-792 MRRAARSKQV
+792 MRRAARSQQV
-802 QRKLVDVALTCA
+802 QRKLVDVSLTCA

-860 VNEGAHRGGSV
+860 VNEGAHRSGSV
-871 ALGMYLSADDA
+871 ALGMYLPADDA

-888 RDELGVKLLDYGVEV
+888 RDELGAKLLDYGVEV

>member
-30 LITAYDDIEVTE
+30 LITTSDDIEVTE
-42 VTNDEANPWTVADGM
+42 VTNDEANPWKVENGM
-57 ASSTVGKI
+57 ASTTHGKTTTN
-65 YKEVSSTITIKFRAK
+65 VTATITIKFRAK
-80 GRITIKYDFTF
+80 GYISFRYSDTF
-91 DPYSSSDYRRVYMDG
+91 DPWTDDDFKIVK
-106 NLDIN
+106 LDDVEY
-111 INTAN
+111 AN
-116 KTLTTQTHFF
+116 NYDKHTTLTTFLHYISL
-126 ELDEGEHVLQLT
+126 EEGEHVLT
-138 HYHFYY
+138 FSHWHR
-144 NSNSYTQVLSIGN
+144 NSTTGNYSQVLSIGN
-157 IRFQNLDSQYMT
+157 IRLET
-169 INLSAPG
+169 IESMYKTIHLSAPG
-176 TLGVEALAL
+176 TLGVEALSH
-185 VNTLPDMRFLR
+185 VNTLPEMRALR
-196 LTGKMNAADWNTIS
+196 LSGKMNAADWNDIS
-210 NMTGLWAIDMKDVDI
+210 KMTGLMAIDMTNVDI
-225 TAIPASAFAK
+225 ETIPANAFTN
-235 TSLRFIEF
+235 TSIRFIDF
-243 PAKLKT
+243 PTKLKT
-249 IGEKAFYE
+249 IGSKAFYYKYITGS
-257 RPLVGRFVLPESLDS
+257 LVLPEGLDS
-272 IYSYAFYKNFLT
+272 IASEAFYRNNIT
-284 EVIIPANVKYIGGYA
+284 DVTIPASVRVINSSA
-299 FNDNDRLT
+299 FRDNTSLK
-307 SVTLGSGLTEIS
+307 SVTLGSGLTSIS
-319 SYCFNNC
+319 SLCFYGCSN
-326 EKLAVVKG
+326 LAIVKG

-339 TIGSGAFN
+339 TIANNAFQN
-347 YCSELR
+347 CKLLTSAADLTPVSVGDFAFQYCE
-353 SVSDLAPVTVGSSAF
+353 
-368 YCCKKLEN
+368 KLDS
-376 FNFSNAKTLKAEAY
+376 FNFSNIKTYGREAFEYCYALKEA
-390 RECNTLTDVD
+390 D
-400 LTTVET
+400 LSTATSLG
-406 IENRCFISCTGLKK
+406 IE
-420 VVLGNNISKINE
+420 
-432 YAFTDCN
+432 
-439 ALEELHI
+439 
-446 GSSVSYLDNRC
+446 C
-457 FYTSSSSLKKVY
+457 FYNCYSLKKVKLGDNITTIPQSAFKVCHALEEVVLGSSINSLGSDCFY
-469 VTAPAPPSV
+469 SDKNALKRVYITAPAPPAVNGS
-478 YNNTSY
+478 
-484 YPFYSTSGVTLYV
+484 PFYSPSRVTLYV

-508 NYWSKFT
+508 NYWSQFT

-547 YLGYSSALIV
+547 YLGGGSSLIV

-591 AASTLQYYFDATS
+591 AASTLQYYS
-604 SGYGCWH
+604 SYRNWN

-622 EITPLT
+622 DIKMLSNS
-628 EGRAIAVRYYDSE
+628 GIAVRYYDSE

-664 KGYIFRINNGG
+664 KGYIFRT
-675 SVELPATEETHNAIF
+675 SEYVFVEFPATEETHNAIF
-690 RSDAIST
+690 RSEAVTT
-697 PLKEYA
+697 PLVQYA

-738 ISNSTYNAYSAADD
+738 ISNSTYSAYSAADD

-871 ALGMYLSADDA
+871 ALGMYLPADDA

-888 RDELGVKLLDYGVEV
+888 RDELGAKLLDYGVEV

>member
-30 LITAYDDIEVTE
+30 LITASDDIEVTE
-42 VTNDEANPWTVADGM
+42 VTNDEAHPWKVENGM

-65 YKEVSSTITIKFRAK
+65 YQYVSSSITIKFTTKKPIIMR
-80 GRITIKYDFTF
+80 YDFTF
-91 DPYSSSDYRRVYMDG
+91 DPYSSNDYRRVYIDG
-106 NLDIN
+106 VEKVNN
-111 INTAN
+111 YTAY
-116 KTLTTQTHFF
+116 KTKATSTYYFGM
-126 ELDEGEHVLQLT
+126 GEHVFT
-138 HYHFYY
+138 YNHYHSY
-144 NSNSYTQVLSIGN
+144 SVSDSYTQVLTIGN
-157 IRFQNLDSQYMT
+157 IRFESVESQYMT

-176 TLGVEALAL
+176 TLGVEALSH
-185 VNTLPDMRFLR
+185 VNTLPEMRFLR
-196 LTGKMNAADWNTIS
+196 LSGKMNASDWNDIS
-210 NMTGLWAIDMKDVDI
+210 KMTGLTAIDMTNVDI
-225 TAIPASAFAK
+225 ETIPASAF
-235 TSLRFIEF
+235 TNTWIHFIDF
-243 PAKLKT
+243 PTKLKT
-249 IGEKAFYE
+249 IGDNAFDN
-257 RPLVGRFVLPESLDS
+257 RFLTGPLVLPEGLDS
-272 IYSYAFYKNFLT
+272 IGKEAFQKNYITEVTIPESVRAIGVTAFY
-284 EVIIPANVKYIGGYA
+284 
-299 FNDNDRLT
+299 DNQSLK
-307 SVTLGSGLTEIS
+307 SVTLNNSMESIS
-319 SYCFNNC
+319 QS
-326 EKLAVVKG
+326 L
-334 GENVK
+334 
-339 TIGSGAFN
+339 FN
-347 YCSELR
+347 YCQKLTVVHGGKNVKIVDQNAFYYCDSLR
-353 SVSDLAPVTVGSSAF
+353 SISDITPVTINRNAFYNCRKLESLNFSRIKSIGYESF
-368 YCCKKLEN
+368 YCC
-376 FNFSNAKTLKAEAY
+376 FGLKEA
-390 RECNTLTDVD
+390 D
-400 LTTVET
+400 LTTLT
-406 IENRCFISCTGLKK
+406 SIYGRSFIACTGLKK
-420 VVLGNNISKINE
+420 VTFGNDITTIKSE
-432 YAFTDCN
+432 AFNGCD
-439 ALEELHI
+439 ALEEVVL
-446 GSSVSYLDNRC
+446 GSSINSLESNC
-457 FYTSSSSLKKVY
+457 FYSDKNALKRVY
-469 VTAPAPPSV
+469 ITAPAPPAVGSA
-478 YNNTSY
+478 
-484 YPFYSTSGVTLYV
+484 PFYSPSSVTLYV

-525 KVNLYKKLELTSN
+525 KVNLSKKLELTSN
-538 ARIPNSPDM
+538 ARIPNSPDI
-547 YLGYSSALIV
+547 YLGSGSSLIV
-557 NGNNPQ
+557 NGNNAQ
-563 VFGSYKQRLQQ
+563 AFGNYKQRM
-574 DEEYTSSLIS
+574 DKDDTYTSSLIS

-591 AASTLQYYFDATS
+591 AASTIEYYFDATS
-604 SGYGCWH
+604 GSGYWH

-622 EITPLT
+622 EITPLN

-664 KGYIFRINNGG
+664 KGYIFRINSSGF
-675 SVELPATEETHNAIF
+675 VELPATEETHNAIF
-690 RSDAIST
+690 RSEAVST

-714 VGNPYTCFYDIYYMD
+714 VGNPYPCYYDIYHMD

-738 ISNSTYNAYSAADD
+738 ISNRTYNAYSAADD

-762 FVQKPEL
+762 FVQKPSL

-838 VKMMAYEGTPQI
+838 VKMMAYEGSPQI

-860 VNEGAHRGGSV
+860 VNEGAHRSGSV
-871 ALGMYLSADDA
+871 ALGMYLPADDA

-915 MDDRFTLT
+915 LDDRFTLT

-950 RVNSTAQ
+950 RVSNTAQ

>member
-30 LITAYDDIEVTE
+30 LITTSDDIEVTE
-42 VTNDEANPWTVADGM
+42 VTNDEANPWKVENGM
-57 ASSTVGKI
+57 ASTTHGKTTTN
-65 YKEVSSTITIKFRAK
+65 VTATITIKFRAK
-80 GRITIKYDFTF
+80 GYISFRYSDTF
-91 DPYSSSDYRRVYMDG
+91 DPWTDDDFKIVK
-106 NLDIN
+106 LDDVEY
-111 INTAN
+111 AN
-116 KTLTTQTHFF
+116 NYDKHTTLTTFLHYISL
-126 ELDEGEHVLQLT
+126 EEGEHVLT
-138 HYHFYY
+138 FSHWHR
-144 NSNSYTQVLSIGN
+144 NSTTGNYSQVLSIGN
-157 IRFQNLDSQYMT
+157 IRLET
-169 INLSAPG
+169 IESMYKTIHLSAPG
-176 TLGVEALAL
+176 TLGVEALSH
-185 VNTLPDMRFLR
+185 VNTLPEMRALR
-196 LTGKMNAADWNTIS
+196 LSGKMNAADWNDIS
-210 NMTGLWAIDMKDVDI
+210 KMTGLMAIDMTNVDI
-225 TAIPASAFAK
+225 ETIPANAFTN
-235 TSLRFIEF
+235 TSIRFIDF
-243 PAKLKT
+243 PTKLKT
-249 IGEKAFYE
+249 IGSKAFYYKYITGS
-257 RPLVGRFVLPESLDS
+257 LVLPEGLDS
-272 IYSYAFYKNFLT
+272 IASEAFYRNYNIT
-284 EVIIPANVKYIGGYA
+284 DVTIPASVRVINSSA
-299 FNDNDRLT
+299 FRDNTSLK
-307 SVTLGSGLTEIS
+307 SVTLGSGLTSIS
-319 SYCFNNC
+319 SLCFYGCSN
-326 EKLAVVKG
+326 LAIVKG

-339 TIGSGAFN
+339 TIANNAFQN
-347 YCSELR
+347 CKLLTSAADLTPVSVGDFAFQYCE
-353 SVSDLAPVTVGSSAF
+353 
-368 YCCKKLEN
+368 KLDS
-376 FNFSNAKTLKAEAY
+376 FNFSNIKTYGREAFEYCYALKEA
-390 RECNTLTDVD
+390 D
-400 LTTVET
+400 LSTATSLG
-406 IENRCFISCTGLKK
+406 IE
-420 VVLGNNISKINE
+420 
-432 YAFTDCN
+432 
-439 ALEELHI
+439 
-446 GSSVSYLDNRC
+446 C
-457 FYTSSSSLKKVY
+457 FYNCYSLKKVKLGDNITTIPQSAFKVCHALEEVVLGSSINSLGSDCFY
-469 VTAPAPPSV
+469 SDKNALKRVYITAPAPPAVNGS
-478 YNNTSY
+478 
-484 YPFYSTSGVTLYV
+484 PFYSPSRVTLYV

-508 NYWSKFT
+508 NYWSQFT

-547 YLGYSSALIV
+547 YLGGGSSLIV

-591 AASTLQYYFDATS
+591 AASTLQYYS
-604 SGYGCWH
+604 SYRNWN

-622 EITPLT
+622 DIKMLSNS
-628 EGRAIAVRYYDSE
+628 GIAVRYYDSE

-664 KGYIFRINNGG
+664 KGYIFRT
-675 SVELPATEETHNAIF
+675 SEYVFVEFPATEETHNAIF
-690 RSDAIST
+690 RSEAVTT
-697 PLKEYA
+697 PLVQYA

-738 ISNSTYNAYSAADD
+738 ISNSTYSAYSAADD

-860 VNEGAHRGGSV
+860 VNEGAHLGGSV
-871 ALGMYLSADDA
+871 ALGMYLPADDA

-888 RDELGVKLLDYGVEV
+888 RDELGAKLLDYGVEV

-915 MDDRFTLT
+915 LDDRFTLT

>member
-30 LITAYDDIEVTE
+30 LITASDDIEVTE
-42 VTNDEANPWTVADGM
+42 VTNDEAHPWTVADGM
-57 ASSTVGKI
+57 ASSTIGKI
-65 YKEVSSTITIKFRAK
+65 YGNLSSSITIKFRAK
-80 GRITIKYDFTF
+80 GRTTIKYDFTF
-91 DPYSSSDYRRVYMDG
+91 DPYGGDDYRKVYMDG
-106 NLDIN
+106 VELVNN
-111 INTAN
+111 YTAY
-116 KTLTTQTHFF
+116 KTKTVQNHFF
-126 ELDEGEHVLQLT
+126 DLDEGEHVFTYT
-138 HYHFYY
+138 HYHYY
-144 NSNSYTQVLSIGN
+144 YSSDSYTQVLTIGN
-157 IRFQNLDSQYMT
+157 IRFERVESLYMN
-169 INLSAPG
+169 IHLSAPG
-176 TLGVEALAL
+176 TLGNEALAH
-185 VNTLPDMRFLR
+185 VSTLPEMHYLR
-196 LTGKMNAADWNTIS
+196 LSGKMNASDWNDIS
-210 NMTGLWAIDMKDVDI
+210 KMTGLYAIDMTNVDI
-225 TAIPASAFAK
+225 ETIPVKAFTN
-235 TSLRFIEF
+235 TSIRFVDL
-243 PAKLKT
+243 PTKLKT
-249 IGEKAFYE
+249 IGDNAFDD
-257 RPLVGRFVLPESLDS
+257 RLLTGPLVLPEGLDS
-272 IYSYAFYKNFLT
+272 IGKGAFQKNFITEVTIPESVRAIGQSAFYYNQSLK
-284 EVIIPANVKYIGGYA
+284 
-299 FNDNDRLT
+299 
-307 SVTLGSGLTEIS
+307 SVTLNNSMETINRSL
-319 SYCFNNC
+319 FNSCN
-326 EKLAVVKG
+326 KLAVVRG
-334 GENVK
+334 GRNVK
-339 TIGSGAFN
+339 IVDQSAFAG
-347 YCSELR
+347 CDSLR
-353 SVSDLAPVTVGSSAF
+353 SISDITPVTINSSAF
-368 YCCKKLEN
+368 YNCRKLESL
-376 FNFSNAKTLKAEAY
+376 NFSRIKSIGYESFYYCFGLKEA
-390 RECNTLTDVD
+390 D
-400 LTTVET
+400 LTTLT
-406 IENRCFISCTGLKK
+406 SINNRSFIACTGLKK
-420 VVLGNNISKINE
+420 VTLGNDITTIKSE
-432 YAFTDCN
+432 AFGTCD
-439 ALEELHI
+439 ALEEVVL
-446 GSSVSYLDNRC
+446 GSSINSLESNC
-457 FYTSSSSLKKVY
+457 FYSTKNALKRVY
-469 VTAPAPPSV
+469 ITAPAPPAVGSA
-478 YNNTSY
+478 
-484 YPFYSTSGVTLYV
+484 PFYSPSSVTLYV

-515 KVEPNPNTPD
+515 KVETNPNQPD

-538 ARIPNSPDM
+538 ARIPNSPDI
-547 YLGYSSALIV
+547 YLGSGSSLIV
-557 NGNNPQ
+557 NGNNAQ
-563 VFGSYKQRLQQ
+563 AFGNYKQRM
-574 DEEYTSSLIS
+574 DKDDTYTSSLIS

-591 AASTLQYYFDATS
+591 AASTIEYYFDATS
-604 SGYGCWH
+604 GSGYWH

-622 EITPLT
+622 EITPLN

-664 KGYIFRINNGG
+664 KGYIFRINSSGF
-675 SVELPATEETHNAIF
+675 VELPATEETHNAIF

-714 VGNPYTCFYDIYYMD
+714 VGNPYPCYYDIYYMD

-738 ISNSTYNAYSAADD
+738 ISNRTYNAYSAADD

-784 TIDHSALA
+784 IIDHSALA
-792 MRRAARSKQV
+792 MRRAARSQQV

-871 ALGMYLSADDA
+871 ALGMYLPADDA

>member
-30 LITAYDDIEVTE
+30 LITTSDDIEVTE

-91 DPYSSSDYRRVYMDG
+91 DPYSSYDYRRVYMDG
-106 NLDIN
+106 SLDMN
-111 INTAN
+111 NYATY

-126 ELDEGEHVLQLT
+126 DLDEGEHVLKVT
-138 HYHFYY
+138 HYHNYY

-196 LTGKMNAADWNTIS
+196 LTGKMNADDWNTIR

-225 TAIPASAFAK
+225 TAIPANAFAK

-257 RPLVGRFVLPESLDS
+257 RPLVGRLVLPESLDS
-272 IYSYAFYKNFLT
+272 IYSNAFYRNYIA

-307 SVTLGSGLTEIS
+307 SVTLGSGLTEVS
-319 SYCFNNC
+319 SYCFNSC
-326 EKLAVVKG
+326 EKLTVVKG

-368 YCCKKLEN
+368 YYCKKMEN
-376 FNFSNAKTLKAEAY
+376 FNFSNAKILNAEAY

-508 NYWSKFT
+508 NYWSQFT
-515 KVEPNPNTPD
+515 KVEPNPNQPD

-538 ARIPNSPDM
+538 ARIPNSPDI
-547 YLGYSSALIV
+547 YLGKGGALIV
-557 NGNNPQ
+557 NGDNAQ
-563 VFGSYKQRLQQ
+563 TFGK
-574 DEEYTSSLIS
+574 YTQYMNIGETSSSLIS
-584 RCNAMTS
+584 RCKEMTS
-591 AASTLQYYFDATS
+591 TSSQFDFFIGATS
-604 SGYGCWH
+604 GSGYW
-611 YVCMPFDVKRS
+611 YYLCMPFDVKRS
-622 EITPLT
+622 DIILP
-628 EGRAIAVRYYDSE
+628 EGTAIAVRYYDSE

-664 KGYIFRINNGG
+664 KGYIFRSSKEGNVGF
-675 SVELPATEETHNAIF
+675 PATEETHNAIF
-690 RSDAIST
+690 RNTAVST
-697 PLKEYA
+697 PLVEYA
-703 AVESANAGWNF
+703 AVESANAGWNL
-714 VGNPYTCFYDIYYMD
+714 VGNPYPCFYDIYYMD
-729 FAAPITVWN
+729 FAAPITTWDVDN
-738 ISNSTYNAYSAADD
+738 RTYKAYSAAYDN
-752 EFVLM
+752 FVLT
-757 PSQAF
+757 PQQAF
-762 FVQKPEL
+762 FVQKPSL

-792 MRRAARSKQV
+792 MRRAARSQQV

-871 ALGMYLSADDA
+871 ALGMYLPADDA

-903 EMPYTFSAAEGY
+903 EMPYTFSAAEGCL
-915 MDDRFTLT
+915 DDRFTLT

>member
-30 LITAYDDIEVTE
+30 LITTSDDIEVTE
-42 VTNDEANPWTVADGM
+42 VTNDEANPWKVENGM
-57 ASSTVGKI
+57 ASTTHGKTTTN
-65 YKEVSSTITIKFRAK
+65 VTATITIKFRAK
-80 GRITIKYDFTF
+80 GYISFRYSDTF
-91 DPYSSSDYRRVYMDG
+91 DPWTDDDFKIVK
-106 NLDIN
+106 LDDVEY
-111 INTAN
+111 AN
-116 KTLTTQTHFF
+116 NYDKHTTLTTFLHYISL
-126 ELDEGEHVLQLT
+126 EEGEHVLT
-138 HYHFYY
+138 FSHWHR
-144 NSNSYTQVLSIGN
+144 NSTTGNYSQVLSIGN
-157 IRFQNLDSQYMT
+157 IRLET
-169 INLSAPG
+169 IESMYKTIHLSASG
-176 TLGVEALAL
+176 TLGVEALSH
-185 VNTLPDMRFLR
+185 VNTLPEMRALR
-196 LTGKMNAADWNTIS
+196 LSGKMNAADWNDIS
-210 NMTGLWAIDMKDVDI
+210 KMTGLMAIDMTNVDI
-225 TAIPASAFAK
+225 ETIPANAFTN
-235 TSLRFIEF
+235 TSIRFIDF
-243 PAKLKT
+243 PTKLKT
-249 IGEKAFYE
+249 IGSKAFYYKYITGS
-257 RPLVGRFVLPESLDS
+257 LVLPEGLDS
-272 IYSYAFYKNFLT
+272 IASEAFYRNNIT
-284 EVIIPANVKYIGGYA
+284 DVTIPASVRVINSSA
-299 FNDNDRLT
+299 FRDNTSLK
-307 SVTLGSGLTEIS
+307 SVTLGSGLTSIS
-319 SYCFNNC
+319 SLCFYGCSN
-326 EKLAVVKG
+326 LAIVKG

-339 TIGSGAFN
+339 TIANNAFQN
-347 YCSELR
+347 CKLLTSAADLTPVSVGDFAFQYCE
-353 SVSDLAPVTVGSSAF
+353 
-368 YCCKKLEN
+368 KLDS
-376 FNFSNAKTLKAEAY
+376 FNFSNIKTYGREAFEYCYALKEA
-390 RECNTLTDVD
+390 D
-400 LTTVET
+400 LSTATSLG
-406 IENRCFISCTGLKK
+406 IE
-420 VVLGNNISKINE
+420 
-432 YAFTDCN
+432 
-439 ALEELHI
+439 
-446 GSSVSYLDNRC
+446 C
-457 FYTSSSSLKKVY
+457 FYNCYSLKKVKLGDNITTIPQSAFKVCHALEEVVLGSSINSLGSDCFY
-469 VTAPAPPSV
+469 SDKNALKRVYITAPAPPAVNGS
-478 YNNTSY
+478 
-484 YPFYSTSGVTLYV
+484 PFYSPSRVTLYV

-508 NYWSKFT
+508 NYWSQFT

-547 YLGYSSALIV
+547 YLGGGSSLIV

-591 AASTLQYYFDATS
+591 AASTLQYYS
-604 SGYGCWH
+604 SYRNWN

-622 EITPLT
+622 DIKMLSNS
-628 EGRAIAVRYYDSE
+628 GIAVRYYDSE

-664 KGYIFRINNGG
+664 KGYIFRT
-675 SVELPATEETHNAIF
+675 SEYVFVEFPATEETHNAIF
-690 RSDAIST
+690 RSEAVTT
-697 PLKEYA
+697 PLVQYA

-738 ISNSTYNAYSAADD
+738 ISNSTYSAYSAADD

-860 VNEGAHRGGSV
+860 VNEGAHRDGSV
-871 ALGMYLSADDA
+871 ALGMYLPADDA

-888 RDELGVKLLDYGVEV
+888 RDELGAKLLDYGVEV

>member
-30 LITAYDDIEVTE
+30 LITASDDIEVTE
-42 VTNDEANPWTVADGM
+42 VTNDEANPWKVENGM
-57 ASSTVGKI
+57 ASTTHGKTTTN
-65 YKEVSSTITIKFRAK
+65 VTATITIKFRAK
-80 GRITIKYDFTF
+80 GYITFQYSDTF
-91 DPYSSSDYRRVYMDG
+91 DPWTNDDYKIVK
-106 NLDIN
+106 LDDV
-111 INTAN
+111 TYAN
-116 KTLTTQTHFF
+116 NYDKHTTLTTFTHYISL
-126 ELDEGEHVLQLT
+126 EEGEHVLTFSHRHQNPT
-138 HYHFYY
+138 TGNY
-144 NSNSYTQVLSIGN
+144 SQVLSIGN
-157 IRFQNLDSQYMT
+157 IRLET
-169 INLSAPG
+169 IESMYKTIHLSAPG
-176 TLGVEALAL
+176 TLGNEALGH
-185 VNTLPDMRFLR
+185 VNTLPEMRALR
-196 LTGKMNAADWNTIS
+196 LSGKMNASDWNDIS
-210 NMTGLWAIDMKDVDI
+210 KMTGLVAIDMTNVDVE
-225 TAIPASAFAK
+225 TIPANAFTK
-235 TSLRFIEF
+235 TVIRFIDF
-243 PAKLKT
+243 PKTLKT
-249 IGEKAFYE
+249 IGSSAFYDKLLTG
-257 RPLVGRFVLPESLDS
+257 PLVLPEGLDS
-272 IYSYAFYKNFLT
+272 IASEAFYRNYIT
-284 EVIIPANVKYIGGYA
+284 DVTIPASVRVINSSA
-299 FNDNDRLT
+299 FRGNASLV
-307 SVTLGSGLTEIS
+307 SVTLGSGLTSIS
-319 SYCFNNC
+319 SLCFYECSN
-326 EKLAVVKG
+326 LAIVKG

-339 TIGSGAFN
+339 TIANNAFKN
-347 YCSELR
+347 CKLLTSAA
-353 SVSDLAPVTVGSSAF
+353 DLAPVSVGDYAF
-368 YCCKKLEN
+368 QNCEKLDS
-376 FNFSNAKTLKAEAY
+376 FNFSNIKTYGREAFEYCYALKEADLSTATSLGI
-390 RECNTLTDVD
+390 ECFYNCY
-400 LTTVET
+400 
-406 IENRCFISCTGLKK
+406 NLKK
-420 VVLGNNISKINE
+420 VKLGDNITTIPGGSFSQCHALEEVILGSSINSLGNNCFGNNQ
-432 YAFTDCN
+432 AN
-439 ALEELHI
+439 ALK
-446 GSSVSYLDNRC
+446 R
-457 FYTSSSSLKKVY
+457 VY
-469 VTAPAPPSV
+469 ITAPAPPAVGS
-478 YNNTSY
+478 T
-484 YPFYSTSGVTLYV
+484 PFYSPSSVTLYV

-508 NYWSKFT
+508 NYWSQFT
-515 KVEPNPNTPD
+515 KVEPNPNQPD

-538 ARIPNSPDM
+538 ARIPNSPDIFI
-547 YLGYSSALIV
+547 GTGGALIV
-557 NGNNPQ
+557 NGDNPQ
-563 VFGSYKQRLQQ
+563 TFGKYTQYMTIADNTSASLINRCKQM
-574 DEEYTSSLIS
+574 TSSSSQFNFYIG
-584 RCNAMTS
+584 
-591 AASTLQYYFDATS
+591 ATS
-604 SGYGCWH
+604 GSGYW
-611 YVCMPFDVKRS
+611 YYLCMPFDVKRS
-622 EITPLT
+622 DIILPKGTS
-628 EGRAIAVRYYDSE
+628 IAVRYYDSE

-664 KGYIFRINNGG
+664 KGYIFRINSSGF
-675 SVELPATEETHNAIF
+675 VELPATEETHNAIF

-714 VGNPYTCFYDIYYMD
+714 VGNPYPCYYDIYHMD
-729 FAAPITVWN
+729 FAAPITVWS
-738 ISNSTYNAYSAADD
+738 ISNRTYSAYSAADD

-860 VNEGAHRGGSV
+860 VNEGAHRDGSV
-871 ALGMYLSADDA
+871 ALGMYLPADDA

-888 RDELGVKLLDYGVEV
+888 RDELGAKLLDYGVEV

-915 MDDRFTLT
+915 LDDRFTLT

>member
-30 LITAYDDIEVTE
+30 LITASDGIEVTE
-42 VTNDEANPWTVADGM
+42 VTNDEAHPWKVENGM
-57 ASSTVGKI
+57 ASTTHGKTTTS
-65 YKEVSSTITIKFRAK
+65 VTATITIKFRAK
-80 GRITIKYDFTF
+80 GYISFRYSSTF
-91 DPYSSSDYRRVYMDG
+91 DPWTTNDYKIVK
-106 NLDIN
+106 LDDV
-111 INTAN
+111 TYAN
-116 KTLTTQTHFF
+116 NYDKYTTPATFTHYISL
-126 ELDEGEHVLQLT
+126 EEGEHVLT
-138 HYHFYY
+138 FSHWHRNTTSGNY
-144 NSNSYTQVLSIGN
+144 SQVLSIGN
-157 IRFQNLDSQYMT
+157 IRLET
-169 INLSAPG
+169 IESMYKTIHLSAPG
-176 TLGVEALAL
+176 TLGVEALSH
-185 VNTLPDMRFLR
+185 VNTLPEMRALR
-196 LTGKMNAADWNTIS
+196 LSGKMNAADWNDIS
-210 NMTGLWAIDMKDVDI
+210 KMTGLMAIDMTNVDI
-225 TAIPASAFAK
+225 ETIPASAFTNTAI
-235 TSLRFIEF
+235 RFVDL
-243 PAKLKT
+243 PTKLKT
-249 IGEKAFYE
+249 IGSKAFYYKYITGS
-257 RPLVGRFVLPESLDS
+257 LVLPEGLDS
-272 IYSYAFYKNFLT
+272 IASEAFYRNNIT
-284 EVIIPANVKYIGGYA
+284 DVTIPASVRVINSSA
-299 FNDNDRLT
+299 FRDNTSLK
-307 SVTLGSGLTEIS
+307 SVTLGSGLTSIS
-319 SYCFNNC
+319 SLCFYGCSN
-326 EKLAVVKG
+326 LAIVKG

-339 TIGSGAFN
+339 TIANNAFQN
-347 YCSELR
+347 CKLLTSAADLTPVSVGDFAFQYCE
-353 SVSDLAPVTVGSSAF
+353 
-368 YCCKKLEN
+368 KLDS
-376 FNFSNAKTLKAEAY
+376 FNFSNIKTYGREAFEYCYALKEA
-390 RECNTLTDVD
+390 D
-400 LTTVET
+400 LSTATSLG
-406 IENRCFISCTGLKK
+406 IE
-420 VVLGNNISKINE
+420 
-432 YAFTDCN
+432 
-439 ALEELHI
+439 
-446 GSSVSYLDNRC
+446 C
-457 FYTSSSSLKKVY
+457 FYNCYSLKKVKLGDNITTIPQSAFKVCHALEEVVLGSSINSLGSDCFY
-469 VTAPAPPSV
+469 SDKNALKRVYITAPAPPAVNGS
-478 YNNTSY
+478 
-484 YPFYSTSGVTLYV
+484 PFYSPSRVTLYV

-508 NYWSKFT
+508 NYWSQFT

-547 YLGYSSALIV
+547 YLGGGSSLIV

-591 AASTLQYYFDATS
+591 AASTLQYYS
-604 SGYGCWH
+604 SYRNWN

-622 EITPLT
+622 DIKMLSNS
-628 EGRAIAVRYYDSE
+628 GIAVRYYDSE

-664 KGYIFRINNGG
+664 KGYIFRT
-675 SVELPATEETHNAIF
+675 SEYVFVEFPATEETHNAIF
-690 RSDAIST
+690 RSEAVTT
-697 PLKEYA
+697 PLVQYA

-738 ISNSTYNAYSAADD
+738 ISNSTYSAYSAADD

-860 VNEGAHRGGSV
+860 VNEGAHRDGSV
-871 ALGMYLSADDA
+871 ALGMYLPADDA

-888 RDELGVKLLDYGVEV
+888 RDELGAKLLDYGVEV

>member
-30 LITAYDDIEVTE
+30 LITTSDGIEVTE
-42 VTNDEANPWTVADGM
+42 VTNDEAHPWTVADGM
-57 ASSTVGKI
+57 ASSTIGKI
-65 YKEVSSTITIKFRAK
+65 YGNLSSSITIKFRAK
-80 GRITIKYDFTF
+80 GRTTIKYDFTF
-91 DPYSSSDYRRVYMDG
+91 DPYGGDDYRKVYMDG
-106 NLDIN
+106 VELVNN
-111 INTAN
+111 YTAY
-116 KTLTTQTHFF
+116 KTKTVQNHFF
-126 ELDEGEHVLQLT
+126 DLDEGEHVFTYT
-138 HYHFYY
+138 HYHYY
-144 NSNSYTQVLSIGN
+144 YSSDSYTQVLTIGN
-157 IRFQNLDSQYMT
+157 IRFERVESQYMN
-169 INLSAPG
+169 IHLSAPG
-176 TLGVEALAL
+176 TLGNEALAH
-185 VNTLPDMRFLR
+185 VSTLPEMHYLR
-196 LTGKMNAADWNTIS
+196 LSGKMNASDWNDIS
-210 NMTGLWAIDMKDVDI
+210 KMTGLYAIDMTNVDI
-225 TAIPASAFAK
+225 ETIPVKAFTN
-235 TSLRFIEF
+235 TSIRFVDL
-243 PAKLKT
+243 PTKLKT
-249 IGEKAFYE
+249 IGNNAFDD
-257 RPLVGRFVLPESLDS
+257 RLLTGPLVLPEGLDS
-272 IYSYAFYKNFLT
+272 IGKEAFQKNFITEVTIPESVRAIGQSAFYYNQYLK
-284 EVIIPANVKYIGGYA
+284 
-299 FNDNDRLT
+299 
-307 SVTLGSGLTEIS
+307 SVTLNNSMETINRSL
-319 SYCFNNC
+319 FNSCN
-326 EKLAVVKG
+326 KLAVVRG
-334 GENVK
+334 GRNVK
-339 TIGSGAFN
+339 IVDQSAFAG
-347 YCSELR
+347 CDSLR
-353 SVSDLAPVTVGSSAF
+353 SISDITPVTINSSAF
-368 YCCKKLEN
+368 YNCRKLESL
-376 FNFSNAKTLKAEAY
+376 NFSRIKSIGYESFYYCFGLKEA
-390 RECNTLTDVD
+390 D
-400 LTTVET
+400 LTTLT
-406 IENRCFISCTGLKK
+406 SINNRSFIACTGLKK
-420 VVLGNNISKINE
+420 VTLGNDITTIKSE
-432 YAFTDCN
+432 AFNVCD
-439 ALEELHI
+439 ALEEVVL
-446 GSSVSYLDNRC
+446 GSSINSLESNC
-457 FYTSSSSLKKVY
+457 FYSTKNALKRVY
-469 VTAPAPPSV
+469 ITAPAPPAVGSA
-478 YNNTSY
+478 
-484 YPFYSTSGVTLYV
+484 PFYSPSSVTLYV

-538 ARIPNSPDM
+538 ARIPNSPDI
-547 YLGYSSALIV
+547 YLGSGSSLIV
-557 NGNNPQ
+557 NGNNAQ
-563 VFGSYKQRLQQ
+563 AFGNYKQRM
-574 DEEYTSSLIS
+574 DKDDTYTSSLIS

-591 AASTLQYYFDATS
+591 AASTIEYYFDATS
-604 SGYGCWH
+604 GSGYWH

-622 EITPLT
+622 EITPLN

-664 KGYIFRINNGG
+664 KGYIFRINSSGF
-675 SVELPATEETHNAIF
+675 VELPATEETHNAIF

-738 ISNSTYNAYSAADD
+738 ISNRTYNAYSAADD

-802 QRKLVDVALTCA
+802 QRKVVDVALTCA

-871 ALGMYLSADDA
+871 ALGMYLPADDA

-888 RDELGVKLLDYGVEV
+888 RDELGAKLLDYGVEV

-915 MDDRFTLT
+915 LDDRFTLT

-935 TDADADNAIYTIDGR
+935 TDAKTDDAIYTIDGR
-950 RVNSTAQ
+950 RVSNTDK

>member
-30 LITAYDDIEVTE
+30 LITTSDDIEVTE
-42 VTNDEANPWTVADGM
+42 VTNDEANPWKVENGM
-57 ASSTVGKI
+57 ASTTHGKTTTN
-65 YKEVSSTITIKFRAK
+65 VTATITIKFRAK
-80 GRITIKYDFTF
+80 GYISFRYSDTF
-91 DPYSSSDYRRVYMDG
+91 DPWTDDDFKIVK
-106 NLDIN
+106 LDDVEY
-111 INTAN
+111 AN
-116 KTLTTQTHFF
+116 NYDKHTTLTTFLHYISL
-126 ELDEGEHVLQLT
+126 EEGEHVLT
-138 HYHFYY
+138 FSHWHR
-144 NSNSYTQVLSIGN
+144 NSTTGNYSQVLSIGN
-157 IRFQNLDSQYMT
+157 IRLET
-169 INLSAPG
+169 IESMYKTIHLSAPG
-176 TLGVEALAL
+176 TLGVEALSH
-185 VNTLPDMRFLR
+185 VNTLPEMRALR
-196 LTGKMNAADWNTIS
+196 LSGKMNASDWNDIS
-210 NMTGLWAIDMKDVDI
+210 KMTGLMAIDMTNVDI
-225 TAIPASAFAK
+225 ETIPASAFTN
-235 TSLRFIEF
+235 TSIRFIDF
-243 PAKLKT
+243 PTKLKT
-249 IGEKAFYE
+249 IGSKAFYYKYITGS
-257 RPLVGRFVLPESLDS
+257 LVLPEGLDS
-272 IYSYAFYKNFLT
+272 IASEAFYRNYNIT
-284 EVIIPANVKYIGGYA
+284 DVTIPASVRVINSSA
-299 FNDNDRLT
+299 FRDNTSLK
-307 SVTLGSGLTEIS
+307 SVTLGSGLTSIS
-319 SYCFNNC
+319 SLCFYGCSN
-326 EKLAVVKG
+326 LAIVKG

-339 TIGSGAFN
+339 TIANNAFQN
-347 YCSELR
+347 CKLLTSAADLTPVSVGDFAFQYCE
-353 SVSDLAPVTVGSSAF
+353 
-368 YCCKKLEN
+368 KLDS
-376 FNFSNAKTLKAEAY
+376 FNFSNIKTYGREAFEYCYALKEA
-390 RECNTLTDVD
+390 D
-400 LTTVET
+400 LSTATSLG
-406 IENRCFISCTGLKK
+406 IE
-420 VVLGNNISKINE
+420 
-432 YAFTDCN
+432 
-439 ALEELHI
+439 
-446 GSSVSYLDNRC
+446 C
-457 FYTSSSSLKKVY
+457 FYNCYSLKKVKLGDNITTIPQSAFKVCHALEEVVLGSSINSLGSDCFY
-469 VTAPAPPSV
+469 SDKNALKRVYITAPAPPAVNGS
-478 YNNTSY
+478 
-484 YPFYSTSGVTLYV
+484 PFYSPSRVTLYV

-508 NYWSKFT
+508 NYWSQFT

-547 YLGYSSALIV
+547 YLGGGSSLIV

-591 AASTLQYYFDATS
+591 AASTLQYYS
-604 SGYGCWH
+604 SYRNWN

-622 EITPLT
+622 DIKMLSNS
-628 EGRAIAVRYYDSE
+628 GIAVRYYDSE

-664 KGYIFRINNGG
+664 KGYIFRT
-675 SVELPATEETHNAIF
+675 SEYVFVEFPATEETHNAIF
-690 RSDAIST
+690 RSEAVTT
-697 PLKEYA
+697 PLVQYA

-738 ISNSTYNAYSAADD
+738 ISNSTYSAYSAADD

-814 DRTDRTRVVVNANA
+814 DRPDRTRVVVNANA

-860 VNEGAHRGGSV
+860 VNEGAHLGGSV
-871 ALGMYLSADDA
+871 ALGMYLPADDA

-915 MDDRFTLT
+915 LDDRFTLT

>member
-30 LITAYDDIEVTE
+30 LITTSDDIEVTE

-65 YKEVSSTITIKFRAK
+65 YKDVSSTITIKFRAK
-80 GRITIKYDFTF
+80 GRTTITHDYTF
-91 DPYSSSDYRRVYMDG
+91 DPYSSYDYRKVYIDG
-106 NLDIN
+106 VEEVSSYN
-111 INTAN
+111 AA
-116 KTLTTQTHFF
+116 KTKTSSILVSM
-126 ELDEGEHVLQLT
+126 LDEGEHELKFIHK
-138 HYHFYY
+138 HYTYT
-144 NSNSYTQVLSIGN
+144 SNSYSQVFSVGN
-157 IRFQNLDSQYMT
+157 ICIKSVESQYMT

-176 TLGVEALAL
+176 TLGNEALSH
-185 VNTLPDMRFLR
+185 VNTLPEMHYLR
-196 LTGKMNAADWNTIS
+196 LTGKMNASDWNDIS
-210 NMTGLWAIDMKDVDI
+210 KMTGLYAIDMTNADI
-225 TAIPASAFAK
+225 ETIPASAFTK
-235 TSLRFIEF
+235 TSIRFVDL
-243 PAKLKT
+243 PTKLKT
-249 IGEKAFYE
+249 IGDNAFDN
-257 RPLVGRFVLPESLDS
+257 RFLTGPLVLPEGLDS
-272 IYSYAFYKNFLT
+272 IGKEAFQKNYITEVTIPESVRGIGQAAFY
-284 EVIIPANVKYIGGYA
+284 
-299 FNDNDRLT
+299 DNQYLQ
-307 SVTLGSGLTEIS
+307 SATLNNNMETIVRSL
-319 SYCFNNC
+319 FNNC
-326 EKLAVVKG
+326 KKLAVVHG
-334 GENVK
+334 GKNVK
-339 TIGSGAFN
+339 NLVYRAF
-347 YCSELR
+347 YGCDSLR
-353 SVSDLAPVTVGSSAF
+353 NIKDVVPVTIDREVF
-368 YCCKKLEN
+368 YNCQKLDSI
-376 FNFSNAKTLKAEAY
+376 NFSRIKSIGYDSFYQCYSLKEA
-390 RECNTLTDVD
+390 D
-400 LTTVET
+400 LTTLT
-406 IENRCFISCTGLKK
+406 SIESRSFIACTGLKK
-420 VVLGNNISKINE
+420 VTLGNDITTIKSD
-432 YAFTDCN
+432 AFYLCH
-439 ALEELHI
+439 ALEEVVL
-446 GSSVSYLDNRC
+446 GSSINSLETDC
-457 FYTSSSSLKKVY
+457 FKSDQNKLKRVY
-469 VTAPAPPSV
+469 ITAPAPPAVGS
-478 YNNTSY
+478 T
-484 YPFYSTSGVTLYV
+484 PFYSPTSVTLYV

-508 NYWSKFT
+508 NYWSQFT
-515 KVEPNPNTPD
+515 KVEPNPNQPD

-538 ARIPNSPDM
+538 ARIPNSPDI
-547 YLGYSSALIV
+547 YLGYGSALIV

-563 VFGSYKQRLQQ
+563 AFGSYKQRM
-574 DEEYTSSLIS
+574 DKDDSYTSSLIS
-584 RCNAMTS
+584 RCNAITS
-591 AASTLQYYFDATS
+591 AASTIQYYFDATS
-604 SGYGCWH
+604 GSGYWH

-622 EITPLT
+622 AIAPLSNV
-628 EGRAIAVRYYDSE
+628 GIAVRYYDSE

-664 KGYIFRINNGG
+664 KGYIFRT
-675 SVELPATEETHNAIF
+675 SSSAFVEFPATEETHNAIF
-690 RSDAIST
+690 RSEAVSA
-697 PLKEYA
+697 PLVQYA

-714 VGNPYTCFYDIYYMD
+714 VGNPYPCYYDIYYMD
-729 FAAPITVWN
+729 FAAPITVWS
-738 ISNSTYNAYSAADD
+738 ISNRTYSAYSAADD

-792 MRRAARSKQV
+792 MRRAARSQQV
-802 QRKLVDVALTCA
+802 QRKLVDVSLTCA

-871 ALGMYLSADDA
+871 ALGMYLPADDA

-903 EMPYTFSAAEGY
+903 EMPYTFSAAEGCL
-915 MDDRFTLT
+915 DDRFTLT